1 VVKKT
6 DLLRGVA
13 LLAVIG
19 ALAGAAASP
28 ATSAPRVGPVRMV
41 SMAAIGLAEGDAD
54 SDRPSV
60 SADGRYVSFASAAT
74 NIVPTA
80 TGGHTQIYRRDL
92 VDGSVDLISSVGGAA
107 GSSDSSAP
115 SISGDG
121 STIAYLT
128 EAVNISPLASAF
140 RQAVVWSEA
149 TGMTTTVSTS
159 PGAVPAGANLS
170 VDEVVIS
177 ADATSVAFASAARNI
192 VFFLEPKIS
201 SQVFRRSLATGVTEL
216 VSVDRTQ
223 PGYAGPA
230 DSSSI
235 DITDDGAGVV
245 FATEGRISS
254 MDPAGKLQVYLV
266 RPAVGTTELI
276 SVAAT
281 GGAGD
286 ALSMQPSVS
295 ADGSR
300 VAFVT
305 RATNLGVPT
314 AGSGQVVVRDLLSG
328 VTSLVSSNLNAAR
341 AGNEDSREPA
351 ISGDGGSVSFESSA
365 TNLVPG
371 DSRSPHGQQVIEAD
385 LRTRE
390 IRLVSAPYDGS
401 VVSTGAGY
409 GSAVSGDGRIVAFAS
424 NAGDLVSDVPV
435 THAQVFVTDTAESP
449 SVTRIGG
456 ADRYEV
462 SQRVST
468 SVFPSGTTVGFVASG
483 QTFAD
488 ALSASAAAAS
498 LRSPV
503 LLVGRDEIPSTVL
516 GELRR
521 LAAGESYAAGGPA
534 SVSQSILDELSTFSS
549 PTRFGGAD
557 RYEVS
562 AALSASRFGAT
573 TPVVYIASGEV
584 FPDALSGSAA
594 AGAAGGPVLLV
605 TKNSVPTS
613 VADEL
618 RRLTPG
624 KVVILGGTN
633 TVSQAVEDTLDA
645 DYAVTRIRGADR
657 FVVSANVSA
666 STYPVGP
673 VSTVYVASGEV
684 FPDAVSASAAAGVE
698 HAPVLLVTKNAVPGV
713 VAAEIDRLKPTH
725 IVVVGGPNTISDE
738 VLTELRSH
746 LGP

>member
-1 VVKKT
+1 M
-6 DLLRGVA
+6 A
-13 LLAVIG
+13 
-19 ALAGAAASP
+19 
-28 ATSAPRVGPVRMV
+28 
-41 SMAAIGLAEGDAD
+41 SMAAIGLAEADAD
-54 SDRPSV
+54 SDRASI
-60 SADGRYVSFASAAT
+60 SGDGRYVAFATAAT
-74 NIVPTA
+74 NIVPMA

-92 VDGSVDLISSVGGAA
+92 LDGSVDLISSIAGTA

-128 EAVNISPLASAF
+128 EAVNLSPLATAF

-149 TGMTTTVSTS
+149 TGRTTTVSTS

-177 ADATSVAFASAARNI
+177 ADAASVAFVSAARNI

-201 SQVFRRSLATGVTEL
+201 SQVFRRTLATGVTDL

-230 DSSSI
+230 DSTSV

-245 FATEGRISS
+245 FATEGRISPV
-254 MDPAGKLQVYLV
+254 DPAGKGQVYLV

-276 SVAAT
+276 SVAAA

-300 VAFVT
+300 VAFAT

-314 AGSGQVVVRDLLSG
+314 AGVGQVVVRDLLGG
-328 VTSLVSSNLNAAR
+328 VTSLVSVNPSAAG
-341 AGNEDSREPA
+341 AGNADSKEPA
-351 ISGDGGSVSFESSA
+351 ISGDGGSVAFESAA
-365 TNLVPG
+365 TNLIAG
-371 DSRSPHGQQVIEAD
+371 DSRVPHRQQVIAAD

-390 IRLVSAPYDGS
+390 VGLVNAPYDGN
-401 VVSTGAGY
+401 VVSTGAAY
-409 GSAVSGDGRIVAFAS
+409 GSVISGDGRIVAFTS
-424 NAGDLVSDVPV
+424 NAGDLVSDIPV
-435 THAQVFVTDTAESP
+435 THAQVFVTDTAEVP

-462 SQRVST
+462 SQRVSA
-468 SVFPSGTTVGFVASG
+468 SVFPSGTVAEFVASG
-483 QTFAD
+483 QAFAD

-498 LRSPV
+498 LHAPV
-503 LLVGRDEIPSTVL
+503 LLVGRDSIPPTVL
-516 GELRR
+516 DELRR
-521 LAAGESYAAGGPA
+521 LNSGNSFIAGGPA
-534 SVSQSILDELSTFSS
+534 SVGGAVTDKLFEFSL
-549 PTRFGGAD
+549 PTRYGGAD

-562 AALSASRFGAT
+562 ANLSASRFAPK

-584 FPDALSGSAA
+584 FPDALSASAA

-605 TKNSVPTS
+605 TKNSIPAS

-618 RRLTPG
+618 ARLTPG
-624 KVVILGGTN
+624 TVVVLGGTS
-633 TVSQAVEDTLDA
+633 TISQAVENTLKA
-645 DYAVTRIRGADR
+645 DYAVTRIGGADR

-666 STYPVGP
+666 NTYPRGP
-673 VSTVYVASGEV
+673 VHTVYVASGEV
-684 FPDAVSASAAAGVE
+684 FPDALSASAAASVE
-698 HAPVLLVTKNAVPGV
+698 HAPVLLVTKNAIPGV
-713 VAAEIDRLKPTH
+713 VADEIDRLKPTR
-725 IVVVGGPNTISDE
+725 IVVVGGPNTISDA
-738 VLTELRSH
+738 VLAELRAH
-746 LGP
+746 LGS